1 MSHLNFIHKRPLLTV
16 ALLFAMG
23 AGAIFGNMVYLT
35 DSINK
40 ELALKYADSY
50 LIALNTFHSFY
61 SSDVV
66 ARVKGS
72 EVAVSSRYKELETSI
87 PVPATLSIELA
98 NRISALESG
107 VSTRLYSDFPFA
119 TRLNGGPRDPF
130 ESLAL
135 SNLRFAEDRA
145 LPFYRYE
152 MIAGQQTLRYA
163 KSLVMAESCVA
174 CHNSH
179 PDSTKKD
186 WQVGDVRGA
195 RVVNITLNRVHKIA
209 QGGWLMTLFVL
220 GAIVTVSILL
230 IFVIIQALRSSI
242 RMLSLTNTAYNRFV
256 PHEFLSYLNKQSI
269 IDVQLNDNIEKQ
281 MTILFSDIRSF
292 TSISEGMTPQ
302 ENFQFINDY
311 LGIMGPIIR
320 HNNGFIDK
328 YIGDAIMAL
337 FDNTDDALQASL
349 QMLAT
354 LKEYNIQNI
363 SRLPQE
369 LKIGIGVH
377 QGKVRLGAIGEDGR
391 MDGTVISDAVN
402 LASRIESSTKL
413 FGSQFLISEYAL
425 RNIEDSNHVE
435 SRLIGEVQVKG
446 KLKSVTLYEVFSGEA
461 SDVIASKKATLELFE
476 DAVRLYQA
484 GSYDKALIKFSQCV
498 DQSPEDNA
506 AAYYQSLC
514 RGKLVLKTD
523 SE

>member
-1 MSHLNFIHKRPLLTV
+1 MSHLNFIHKRPLVTIS
-16 ALLFAMG
+16 LLFVLG

-35 DSINK
+35 QSINK

-50 LIALNTFHSFY
+50 LVALNTFHSFY

-66 ARVKGS
+66 ARVKGTD
-72 EVAVSSRYKELETSI
+72 VIASSRYKEHEASI

-135 SNLRFAEDRA
+135 SNLRFSEDQA
-145 LPFYRYE
+145 LPFYGYE

-179 PDSTKKD
+179 PDSTKTD
-186 WQVGDVRGA
+186 WKVGDVRGA
-195 RVVNITLNRVHKIA
+195 RVVNISLNGVHKIA

-220 GAIVTVSILL
+220 GAIVTISVLL
-230 IFVIIQALRSSI
+230 IFVIIRALRTSV

-269 IDVQLNDNIEKQ
+269 IEVQLNDNIEKQ

-349 QMLAT
+349 QMIAT
-354 LKEYNIQNI
+354 LKDYNIQNADH
-363 SRLPQE
+363 LPHE
-369 LKIGIGVH
+369 LEVGIGVH

-425 RNIEDSNHVE
+425 RNIENSSQVQ

-446 KLKSVTLYEVFSGEA
+446 KLKSVTLYEIFSGEA
-461 SDVIASKKATLELFE
+461 SDVIGYKKATLNLFE
-476 DAVRLYQA
+476 DAVLLYQA
-484 GSYDKALIKFSQCV
+484 GSFDEALAKFNLCL
-498 DQSPEDNA
+498 DQSPNDTA
-506 AAYYQSLC
+506 AIYYQNLC
-514 RGKLVLKTD
+514 LSKIA
-523 SE
+523 